1 MKKFITEINAIV
13 PYSTKMVTISLN
25 QQNLIITGANGSGK
39 TALISSI
46 YSKLNNLIRHKLYD
60 QLPQLNQQ
68 RIHWQ
73 TSKTNSLEGSSA
85 YQQARDQLEYIEKEF
100 EKIEGG
106 PTITMVDQLEFSAK
120 IDNGSAIIE
129 LFPAVR
135 QSAIQDARSASGINY
150 NTKELK
156 NEGFGSKIGNQLEQH
171 LVNLYTRRSFSI
183 TDQSNTP
190 LANEISTWLSNFESN
205 LKFLMEDDSTTL
217 KFDPDSFKFTILQQ
231 GKDPYTFQNLSSGYS
246 SIFHIFSALLMRA
259 EYLKASPA
267 NLSGVAF
274 IDEIDAH
281 LHVALQ
287 RKILPFL
294 SNSFPGIQFI
304 SSTHSPF
311 VLTSVSNS
319 VIFDIT
325 KNEQTTDMSS
335 FSYESVLDGLF
346 NIPPTS
352 DILQKKIIEMAR
364 LTEEEPKNTTS
375 IASLISDISPNE
387 KYLDEESRFFFNK
400 AKALLLK
407 ATSELH

>member
-1 MKKFITEINAIV
+1 MKKFITEINATV
-13 PYSTKMVTISLN
+13 PYSTKKVTISLN

-46 YSKLNNLIRHKLYD
+46 YSKLNNLIRHKQHD
-60 QLPQLNQQ
+60 RLPDLNNTLIYWQQQ
-68 RIHWQ
+68 RD
-73 TSKTNSLEGSSA
+73 NLPEGSSPYEHA
-85 YQQARDQLEYIEKEF
+85 QGQIEHLKKEI
-100 EKIEGG
+100 EKIEGS
-106 PTITMVDQLEFSAK
+106 PTITMVDQLEFSAQ
-120 IDNGSAIIE
+120 INNGSAIIE

-135 QSAIQDARSASGINY
+135 QSFIQDARSASGINY
-150 NTKELK
+150 NTKELS
-156 NEGFGSKIGNQLEQH
+156 NESFGSQIGNQLEQH
-171 LVNLYTRRSFSI
+171 LVNLYVRRSLSI
-183 TDQSNTP
+183 TDQSNTA
-190 LANEISTWLSNFESN
+190 LTEEISTWLSNFESN

-217 KFDPDSFKFTILQQ
+217 KFDPDSFKVTIFQQ
-231 GKDPYTFQNLSSGYS
+231 GKDPYAFQNLSSGYS
-246 SIFHIFSALLMRA
+246 SIFHVFSALLMRA
-259 EYLKASPA
+259 AYLKTSPS
-267 NLSGVAF
+267 NLNGVAL

-294 SNSFPGIQFI
+294 SNSFPEIQFI
-304 SSTHSPF
+304 STTHSPF

-352 DILQKKIIEMAR
+352 DILQKKIIEMVR
-364 LTEEEPKNTTS
+364 LTDEEPKNTTS
-375 IASLISDISPNE
+375 IASLINDILPNE
-387 KYLDEESRFFFNK
+387 NYLDEESRFFFNK

-407 ATSELH
+407 ATSGSQ